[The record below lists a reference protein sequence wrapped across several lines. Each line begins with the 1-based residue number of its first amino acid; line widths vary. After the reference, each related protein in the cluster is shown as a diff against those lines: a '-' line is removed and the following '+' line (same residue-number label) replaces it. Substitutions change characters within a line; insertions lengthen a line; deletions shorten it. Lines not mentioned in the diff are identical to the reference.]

1 MITASLKNE
10 RITPRKFRLVADMIR
25 GKNIAQAEAI
35 LSTVAKKARHPLAVL
50 LDSAVANAKN
60 NFNIEKGILM
70 IKEIRVDQGQ
80 VLKRS
85 MPMSKGSAFPIKK
98 RMSHVSLTLAPI
110 EVKAD
115 KKVAAAKPVA
125 AVKAVKPTKA
135 VKAAAKE
142 AKK

>member
-60 NFNIEKGILM
+60 NFNIEKGVLM
-70 IKEIRVDQGQ
+70 VKEIRVDQGQ

-110 EVKAD
+110 EAKAD
-115 KKVAAAKPVA
+115 KKIAAAKPA
-125 AVKAVKPTKA
+125 KA

-142 AKK
+142 VKK